1 MSEQIENRLLAF
13 WRECGAA
20 PRPGVSAGELRACE
34 DRIGRTLPM
43 EVASVYRCVNGT
55 EAMTGWLF
63 EAWPLARF
71 GSVPEVV
78 TPFAGIPDYSQIAT
92 KLPDAAEYFAF
103 ADYMIW
109 SRVFAVRLARGSG
122 PTQVVALCGDSWV
135 EIAPTF
141 AAFWERYLSDP
152 DAALFAG

>member
-1 MSEQIENRLLAF
+1 M
-13 WRECGAA
+13 
-20 PRPGVSAGELRACE
+20 
-34 DRIGRTLPM
+34 
-43 EVASVYRCVNGT
+43 
-55 EAMTGWLF
+55 LF

-109 SRVFAVRLARGSG
+109 SRVFAVRLSSG
-122 PTQVVALCGDSWV
+122 AATQVVGICGDSYAYV
-135 EIAPTF
+135 APTF
-141 AAFWERYLSDP
+141 EAFWERYLTDP
-152 DAALFAG
+152 DAVLFAK